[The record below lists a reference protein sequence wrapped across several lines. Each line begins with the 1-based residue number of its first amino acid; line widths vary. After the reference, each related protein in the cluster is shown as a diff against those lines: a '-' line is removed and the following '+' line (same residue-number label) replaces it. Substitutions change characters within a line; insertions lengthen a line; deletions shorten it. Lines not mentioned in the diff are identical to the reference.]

1 MAFWKKKKQNTER
14 QKPEEQ
20 KTEVLQQDLS
30 KKDENNGLIFTMA
43 LLFENKV
50 SIPDKEKL
58 TEIFDRHMGGVECF
72 SYDGEKTEGNPK
84 GHTDTEKGV

>member
-1 MAFWKKKKQNTER
+1 MAFWKKKK
-14 QKPEEQ
+14 EEQ
-20 KTEVLQQDLS
+20 EKETVLQQDLS

-43 LLFENKV
+43 LLFEDRV
-50 SIPDKEKL
+50 SIQDKEKL